1 MNRESA
7 PPDPDFAL
15 VDAAMARLAAQL
27 APRANLRTA
36 PQLLLRARLEARRQA
51 TERSL
56 RPLLVWQRVAAITI
70 ALGMLLA
77 LVLGAPL
84 FGALAS
90 TGGPAPT
97 PARLLAGLGLLA
109 LSTLPFAQRLRRLAP

>member
-7 PPDPDFAL
+7 PLDPDFAV
-15 VDAAMARLAAQL
+15 VDAAMARLAAEL
-27 APRANLRTA
+27 VPRANLRTA

-70 ALGMLLA
+70 AVAMLLA

-84 FGALAS
+84 FGGFTAA
-90 TGGPAPT
+90 GGPAPT
-97 PARLLAGLGLLA
+97 PARLLAGIGLLVLA
-109 LSTLPFAQRLRRLAP
+109 TLPFAQRLRRLAS

>member
-7 PPDPDFAL
+7 PLDPDFAV

-27 APRANLRTA
+27 VPLANLRTA

-70 ALGMLLA
+70 AAGMLLA
-77 LVLGAPL
+77 LVVGAPL
-84 FGALAS
+84 FGGLAAAS
-90 TGGPAPT
+90 GPAPT
-97 PARLLAGLGLLA
+97 PARLLAGLGLLL
-109 LSTLPFAQRLRRLAP
+109 LSALPFAQRLRRLAS